1 MLHVLALSLIAVV
14 FRHPEMLDDSVMGP
28 VLPTPLSEVEE
39 PIVEIISPNLGPSIE
54 LSLKPQEPDETRR
67 QAAFATAH
75 GYQDMFTNRSIN
87 SRKLLQFLIMKTF
100 HFTFSH

>member
-14 FRHPEMLDDSVMGP
+14 FRHPEMLDDSMMDP

-54 LSLKPQEPDETRR
+54 LSLKPQQFVDSRR
-67 QAAFATAH
+67 QELLGSAH
-75 GYQDMFTNRSIN
+75 GFRDKFSNRSISN
-87 SRKLLQFLIMKTF
+87 RKLLFFL
-100 HFTFSH
+100 